1 MKAFM
6 WSGEVSGCSGCCGC
20 CILLMVGVTIE
31 ELLTLELEKGKREF
45 LEPALV
51 EGKEDF
57 FS

>member
-1 MKAFM
+1 MKVFM
-6 WSGEVSGCSGCCGC
+6 WSGEVSGC
-20 CILLMVGVTIE
+20 CILLMVGVIIE

-45 LEPALV
+45 LEPALA